1 MTERKPK
8 PAARTHPDERSRITA
23 LTTISQ
29 ALNPSAPEKPPRSYY
44 TPILIQCTLP
54 HSDPKERDWIKTNG
68 NSTLIVSSGIDEK
81 GTPYGIPYGSFPRL
95 VMAYIITQVVQ
106 SQERRIELTS
116 HFGGF
121 LKEIGYTSNHRGSG
135 EKGKRIRDQLMRL
148 IMARITFQVREGT
161 DEQGAVAGSNI
172 NVTSKYALWWDY
184 KNPEQ
189 PSLFDSFLDLSEDFY
204 NAILSAPVPL
214 RTDILKALR
223 KSPLALDVYMWI
235 SYRLYTLQNTGQE
248 QVTLSYGKLQEQFG
262 TGISEENYR
271 SFRRELKLAFGK
283 VAQYWKSA
291 DGEKQLLNY
300 ELHESG
306 LTLYRSP
313 LLIPIPRRKIL
324 ESGAATEATRI
335 LAVKKFDDLTM
346 KQARQAA
353 GAKWDVQWL
362 ASQYF
367 TWIENE
373 AITPKDPRAHFL
385 AFIKAHRERNEKAG

>member
-1 MTERKPK
+1 MTDRKPK
-8 PAARTHPDERSRITA
+8 PAARTHPDDRSRITA
-23 LTTISQ
+23 LNTIGQS
-29 ALNPSAPEKPPRSYY
+29 LTPAPAEKPPKSYY

-54 HSDPKERDWIKTNG
+54 HSDPRERDWIKTNG
-68 NSTLIVSSGIDEK
+68 NSTLIVSSGIDDK

-106 SQERRIELTS
+106 SHERRIELTS

-121 LKEIGYTSNHRGSG
+121 LKEIGYTSNHRGNG

-172 NVTSKYALWWDY
+172 NVTSKYALWWDF

-223 KSPLALDVYMWI
+223 KSPLALDVYMWV
-235 SYRLYTLQNTGQE
+235 SYRLYTLQNNGQE

-300 ELHESG
+300 ELH
-306 LTLYRSP
+306 
-313 LLIPIPRRKIL
+313 
-324 ESGAATEATRI
+324 
-335 LAVKKFDDLTM
+335 
-346 KQARQAA
+346 
-353 GAKWDVQWL
+353 
-362 ASQYF
+362 
-367 TWIENE
+367 
-373 AITPKDPRAHFL
+373 
-385 AFIKAHRERNEKAG
+385 